1 VRALPGQLLRFGL
14 VGVSN
19 TLLTLA
25 AFALLRAA
33 GVSPAPAAA
42 LAFALGAA
50 NGYVLNSRWTFQ
62 VRAASAAS
70 AARYVLVQGAAAALD
85 ARLTVAFAH
94 ALGDPVLLAQCLA
107 LVPASVFAFTLTRWW
122 AFRAPRATRRS
133 WSSRLRRALL
143 PSASG

>member
-1 VRALPGQLLRFGL
+1 MGALPGQLLRFGL

-25 AFALLRAA
+25 AFTLLHGG
-33 GVSPAPAAA
+33 GVSAAPAAA

-50 NGYVLNSRWTFQ
+50 NGYRLNRRWTF
-62 VRAASAAS
+62 RAGAATPAS

-94 ALGDPVLLAQCLA
+94 ALGGPVLLAQCLA
-107 LVPASVFAFTLTRWW
+107 LVPASLFAFTLTRWW
-122 AFRAPRATRRS
+122 AFRAPRATRPT
-133 WSSRLRRALL
+133 WSSRVRRALR
-143 PSASG
+143 PAESG